1 MLGPLKSKIR
11 ESIEEDLAD
20 GVRVLNQ
27 RVIEHFVIPRIRFAT
42 FNHLIKF
49 TGARSSRWYRGIQF
63 RGMRYTDLIKISH
76 WIHRIREHLVN
87 TFAYT
92 QITCV

>member
-11 ESIEEDLAD
+11 ESIEEDLAG

-42 FNHLIKF
+42 FNHLSNSL
-49 TGARSSRWYRGIQF
+49 AQDPADGIEEF
-63 RGMRYTDLIKISH
+63 NFAVCVI
-76 WIHRIREHLVN
+76 RI
-87 TFAYT
+87 
-92 QITCV
+92 